1 MTVQLKIETILDS
14 ITDQFFAL
22 GPLGQWVENH
32 TYPSPDGG
40 LVALQKDITD
50 RKRTEAALAIT
61 SPSQGIIE
69 VNDELCRIL
78 GYEREELLRMTWTD
92 VTHPDDLTADAASF
106 SRVMA
111 GEIDGYSM
119 DKRWIRKDGRI
130 IDSIMAA
137 RCVRRAERL
146 RSRRPRRGPWRPR
159 RGRGSAA
166 SRGRP
171 HPAGAGHPQSRD
183 ERDRGDEPGRGADS
197 HAGDRGRRGT
207 AGTRCAWP
215 CAIREWPPAR
225 APRSDLRGLSYD
237 EAPRHGAG
245 DQPLDRRS
253 PWRPTVGD
261 PERWPGRDVRVHRAR
276 VASGRE
282 TVRGSGRGAGAR
294 DLAVYA
300 VSFVVVPPDDTESP
314 EV

>member
-1 MTVQLKIETILDS
+1 VTVQLKIETILDS
-14 ITDQFFAL
+14 ITDQFFTL

-146 RSRRPRRGPWRPR
+146 RSRRPRRGPCRPR

-215 CAIREWPPAR
+215 CAIREWGSR
-225 APRSDLRGLSYD
+225 PRPTIGSSR
-237 EAPRHGAG
+237 PFI
-245 DQPLDRRS
+245 RRS
-253 PWRPTVGD
+253 PTAWGWRSAARSSKPMAADCGRPRTMARARRSRSPCPCGLRTRD
-261 PERWPGRDVRVHRAR
+261 REGLRPGRWC
-276 VASGRE
+276 
-282 TVRGSGRGAGAR
+282 
-294 DLAVYA
+294 
-300 VSFVVVPPDDTESP
+300 
-314 EV
+314 

>member
-1 MTVQLKIETILDS
+1 VTVQLKIETILDS

-40 LVALQKDITD
+40 LMALQKDITD

-119 DKRWIRKDGRI
+119 DKRRIRKDGRI

-146 RSRRPRRGPWRPR
+146 RSRRPRRGHR
-159 RGRGSAA
+159 RR
-166 SRGRP
+166 
-171 HPAGAGHPQSRD
+171 
-183 ERDRGDEPGRGADS
+183 
-197 HAGDRGRRGT
+197 
-207 AGTRCAWP
+207 
-215 CAIREWPPAR
+215 
-225 APRSDLRGLSYD
+225 
-237 EAPRHGAG
+237 PRHGAG
-245 DQPLDRRS
+245 
-253 PWRPTVGD
+253 GN
-261 PERWPGRDVRVHRAR
+261 PGARGVRVDRAEGGGLPP
-276 VASGRE
+276 VAADRIQLGQVILNLVMNAIEAMSPVAERIRTLGIE
-282 TVRGSGRGAGAR
+282 VAGAR
-294 DLAVYA
+294 RGRAVRGRARFGSGLPPAPHDRIFEAFHTTKPHGMGLAISRSIVEA
-300 VSFVVVPPDDTESP
+300 HGGRLWATPNDGPGATFAFTVPVWPPDARP
-314 EV
+314 